1 LVIIEAKGAL
11 LTSAVVM
18 MMIEEEEGGEAAMME
33 TKEVLFPRGVLM
45 TRWLDDQRKKRN
57 ESRQEVV
64 GLPENPCAVG

>member
-1 LVIIEAKGAL
+1 MTIEVKGAL
-11 LTSAVVM
+11 LTSAIAM
-18 MMIEEEEGGEAAMME
+18 MMIKEEEEREEAAIME

-57 ESRQEVV
+57 ESREEVV

>member
-1 LVIIEAKGAL
+1 VIIEAKGAL

-18 MMIEEEEGGEAAMME
+18 MMIEEEERGEAAMME